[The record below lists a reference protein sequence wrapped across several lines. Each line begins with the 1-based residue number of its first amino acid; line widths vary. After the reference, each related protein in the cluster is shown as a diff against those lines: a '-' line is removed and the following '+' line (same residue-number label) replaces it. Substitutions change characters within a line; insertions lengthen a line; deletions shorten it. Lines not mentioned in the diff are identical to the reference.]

1 MMRRWWVL
9 MMLSLWVVSAKAA
22 SPLTLNVEE
31 ANLTDVLT
39 LVAKAI
45 PLTITVSPRVHGSV
59 SVHWNRVDPRASF
72 DLLLAMNGLMRQP
85 YGKVW
90 YIAAPDEFIESAN
103 RTLKWQ
109 TATEAAEPLETRLY
123 PIRYAVAAT
132 LAGILSNSKE
142 ALLSHRAEWHV
153 DERTNVLAV
162 TDTAARLAKLDGVI
176 HGLDV
181 PVQQILIEARLANV
195 DQTAES
201 ALGLDFTVTGNE
213 GALAK
218 SGYYS
223 VALARLADG
232 SSLDVRLAALQAA
245 GKAELI
251 SSPTLFTV
259 NQRPASI
266 ESGEEVPYQ
275 EVSESGGTAIAFK
288 KAVLGLQVVPQILPG
303 GEVMLALK
311 INQDRPDA
319 LLVQGMPVITTRQIT
334 TQVVVKQGQTV
345 VLGGIYEMNRETTV
359 ESVPYLSAL
368 PFIGRW
374 FEVKTQ
380 NKTKRELLIFV
391 TPKLIA
397 QPS

>member
-1 MMRRWWVL
+1 MMRSWWVV
-9 MMLSLWVVSAKAA
+9 MMLCFWVVSAKAA
-22 SPLTLNVEE
+22 PTLTLNVEE
-31 ANLTDVLT
+31 ADLTDVLS

-45 PLTITVSPRVHGSV
+45 PLAITVSPRVHGSV

-85 YGKVW
+85 YGNLW
-90 YIAAPDEFIESAN
+90 YVAAPDEFIDSAN

-109 TATEAAEPLETRLY
+109 SATEAVLPLETRLY
-123 PIRYAVAAT
+123 RIRYGVATT
-132 LAGILSNSKE
+132 LAQVLSNSKE
-142 ALLSHRAEWHV
+142 ALLSRRAEWHV

-201 ALGLDFTVTGNE
+201 ALGLDFSVTGNE

-223 VALARLADG
+223 VAVAHLADG

-359 ESVPYLSAL
+359 ERVPYLSAL